1 MIIALVWKRFMAKW
15 RQDLKMNV
23 SFRWRQKW
31 DKILSAGGKE
41 AKCQSWAKGWHASA
55 NCYQATADGGGDDD
69 GAGGRDNA
77 GDDGGGGGGDD
88 DDDED
93 DGPSLMVVVLVMKNM
108 MTCIVHMLAS
118 NSRWT
123 WSRPPHNI
131 RALRQDK
138 LKIRDIKMATVKE
151 QDKMFS
157 WHIEYACPTTTQ
169 SQKNPVGIADR
180 KVFAR
185 LESFCAYLQNIA

>member
-93 DGPSLMVVVLVMKNM
+93 DGGGAGDEKHDDMHRPHVIKQQQMDMEQTTPQH
-108 MTCIVHMLAS
+108 TCPA
-118 NSRWT
+118 
-123 WSRPPHNI
+123 PG
-131 RALRQDK
+131 Q
-138 LKIRDIKMATVKE
+138 
-151 QDKMFS
+151 
-157 WHIEYACPTTTQ
+157 TQ
-169 SQKNPVGIADR
+169 NQGH
-180 KVFAR
+180 
-185 LESFCAYLQNIA
+185 